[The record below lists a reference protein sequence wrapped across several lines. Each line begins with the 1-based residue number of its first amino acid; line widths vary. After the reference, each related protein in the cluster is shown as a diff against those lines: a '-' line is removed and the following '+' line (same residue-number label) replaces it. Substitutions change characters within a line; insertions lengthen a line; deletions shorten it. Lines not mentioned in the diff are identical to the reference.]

1 MRFLSAA
8 CAALLV
14 SAAPALADQGRD
26 AAIRWL
32 EEDAL
37 APQVAPAGYDISI
50 VFYSD
55 YQCPYCRRQNVAL
68 SELMARDPK
77 VRVVYRDLPL
87 FGEASD
93 AAARAAIAASW
104 QGRHA
109 GFHAALM
116 AMQGRLNPAA
126 IRKAA
131 DTAGVDWNRLQADM
145 RTRAGDID
153 RLLQTNARQAAALG
167 LKGTPALLV
176 GGALIPGAVDSRTLV
191 EAVAEMRRRAVS
203 PQ

>member
-8 CAALLV
+8 CAALL
-14 SAAPALADQGRD
+14 ATAPALADEARD

-55 YQCPYCRRQNVAL
+55 YQCPYCRRQNTAL
-68 SELMARDPK
+68 SELMARDPR
-77 VRVVYRDLPL
+77 VRIVYRDLPL

-109 GFHAALM
+109 AFHAALM
-116 AMQGRLNPAA
+116 AMQGRLGTAS

-131 DTAGVDWNRLQADM
+131 DIAGIDWNRLQADM
-145 RTRAGDID
+145 RTRSADID
-153 RLLQTNARQAAALG
+153 RLLETNARQAAALG

-176 GGALIPGAVDSRTLV
+176 GGALIPGAVDSATLG
-191 EAVAEMRRRAVS
+191 EAVAEMRGRRVS
-203 PQ
+203 QR